1 VCSGRPKQPDRTSAK
16 SPILGRYSSAQ
27 PSLSALSMGLLPW
40 LIAVAFF
47 MESLDTAIYVSY
59 PRGAFDFR

>member
-1 VCSGRPKQPDRTSAK
+1 MQPDRTSAK
-16 SPILGRYSSAQ
+16 SPILGRCSSAHLS
-27 PSLSALSMGLLPW
+27 PSAFSMGLLMW

-47 MESLDTAIYVSY
+47 MESLDTAIYLSY

>member
-1 VCSGRPKQPDRTSAK
+1 MQPDRTNAK
-16 SPILGRYSSAQ
+16 SPILGRCSSAQ
-27 PSLSALSMGLLPW
+27 LSLSASSMGLLPW

-47 MESLDTAIYVSY
+47 MESLDTAIYVSD